1 MSVEKTS
8 QQWYDELRKTSNIT
22 IMDPDGWDR
31 TNYKYSFTE
40 ELITKEKFDE
50 RLSRSTVSGNIN
62 EMIKS

>member
-8 QQWYDELRKTSNIT
+8 QQWYDELRKTENIT

-40 ELITKEKFDE
+40 ELITKEKFNE
-50 RLSRSTVSGNIN
+50 RLSNSTCLKNVN
-62 EMIKS
+62 EMLKS

>member
-8 QQWYDELRKTSNIT
+8 QQWYDELRKTENIT

-40 ELITKEKFDE
+40 ELITKEKFNE
-50 RLSRSTVSGNIN
+50 RLSRSTVKGNIN

>member
-31 TNYKYSFTE
+31 TNYQYSFTE
-40 ELITKEKFDE
+40 ELITKEKFNE
-50 RLSRSTVSGNIN
+50 RLSRSTVKGNIN

>member
-40 ELITKEKFDE
+40 ELITKEKFEE
-50 RLSRSTVSGNIN
+50 RLSRSSIKGNIN

>member
-8 QQWYDELRKTSNIT
+8 QQWYDELRKTENIT

-31 TNYKYSFTE
+31 TNYQYSFTE
-40 ELITKEKFDE
+40 ELITKEKFNE
-50 RLSRSTVSGNIN
+50 RLSRSTVKGNIN

>member
-8 QQWYDELRKTSNIT
+8 QQWYYELRKTENIT

-31 TNYKYSFTE
+31 TNYQYSFTE
-40 ELITKEKFDE
+40 ELITKEKFNE
-50 RLSRSTVSGNIN
+50 RLSRSTVKGNIN

>member
-8 QQWYDELRKTSNIT
+8 QQWYDELRKTENVT

-40 ELITKEKFDE
+40 ELITKEKFEE
-50 RLSRSTVSGNIN
+50 RLAQSTCLKNIN

>member
-8 QQWYDELRKTSNIT
+8 QQWYDELRKTENIT

-31 TNYKYSFTE
+31 TNYQYSFTE
-40 ELITKEKFDE
+40 ELITKEKFNE
-50 RLSRSTVSGNIN
+50 RLSRSSVKGNIN

>member
-8 QQWYDELRKTSNIT
+8 QQWYDELRKTENIT

-40 ELITKEKFDE
+40 ELITKEKFEE
-50 RLSRSTVSGNIN
+50 RLAQSTCSKNIN

>member
-8 QQWYDELRKTSNIT
+8 QEWYDELRKTENIT

-40 ELITKEKFDE
+40 ELITKEKFNE
-50 RLSRSTVSGNIN
+50 RLSRSSVKGNIN

>member
-8 QQWYDELRKTSNIT
+8 QEWYDELRKTENIV

-40 ELITKEKFDE
+40 ELITKEKFNE
-50 RLSRSTVSGNIN
+50 RLSRSSVKGNIN

>member
-40 ELITKEKFDE
+40 ELITKEKFEE
-50 RLSRSTVSGNIN
+50 RLSRSSIKGNIN
-62 EMIKS
+62 EMLKS

>member
-8 QQWYDELRKTSNIT
+8 QEWYDELRKTSNIT

-40 ELITKEKFDE
+40 ELITKEKFEE
-50 RLSRSTVSGNIN
+50 RLAQSTVKGNIN
-62 EMIKS
+62 EMLKS

>member
-31 TNYKYSFTE
+31 TNYQYSFTE
-40 ELITKEKFDE
+40 ELITKEKFNE

>member
-8 QQWYDELRKTSNIT
+8 QQWYDELRKTENIT

-40 ELITKEKFDE
+40 ELITKEKFEE
-50 RLSRSTVSGNIN
+50 RLAQSTCLKNIN

>member
-8 QQWYDELRKTSNIT
+8 QQWYDELRKTENIT
-22 IMDPDGWDR
+22 IMGPDGWDR

-40 ELITKEKFDE
+40 ELITKEKFEE
-50 RLSRSTVSGNIN
+50 RLAQSTCLKNIN

>member
-8 QQWYDELRKTSNIT
+8 QQWYDELRKTENIT

-40 ELITKEKFDE
+40 ELITKEKFEE
-50 RLSRSTVSGNIN
+50 RLSRSTVKGNIN
-62 EMIKS
+62 EMLKS

>member
-8 QQWYDELRKTSNIT
+8 QQWYDELRKTENIT

-40 ELITKEKFDE
+40 ELITKEKFNE
-50 RLSRSTVSGNIN
+50 RLSRSTVKGNIN
-62 EMIKS
+62 EMLKS

>member
-31 TNYKYSFTE
+31 TNYQYSFTE

>member
-8 QQWYDELRKTSNIT
+8 QQWYDELRKMENIT

-40 ELITKEKFDE
+40 ELITKEKFNE
-50 RLSRSTVSGNIN
+50 RLSRSTVKGNIN
-62 EMIKS
+62 EMLKS

>member
-8 QQWYDELRKTSNIT
+8 QQWYDELRKTENIT

-31 TNYKYSFTE
+31 TNYQYSLTE
-40 ELITKEKFDE
+40 ELITKEKFNE
-50 RLSRSTVSGNIN
+50 RLSRSTVKGNIN

>member
-8 QQWYDELRKTSNIT
+8 QQWYDELRKTENIT

-40 ELITKEKFDE
+40 ELITKEKFNE
-50 RLSRSTVSGNIN
+50 RLSRSSVKGNIN
-62 EMIKS
+62 EMLKS

>member
-8 QQWYDELRKTSNIT
+8 QQWYDELRKTENIT

-40 ELITKEKFDE
+40 ELITKEKFEE
-50 RLSRSTVSGNIN
+50 RLAQSTCLKTVN

>member
-8 QQWYDELRKTSNIT
+8 QEWYDELRKTENIT

-40 ELITKEKFDE
+40 ELITKEKFNE
-50 RLSRSTVSGNIN
+50 RLSRSTVKGNIN